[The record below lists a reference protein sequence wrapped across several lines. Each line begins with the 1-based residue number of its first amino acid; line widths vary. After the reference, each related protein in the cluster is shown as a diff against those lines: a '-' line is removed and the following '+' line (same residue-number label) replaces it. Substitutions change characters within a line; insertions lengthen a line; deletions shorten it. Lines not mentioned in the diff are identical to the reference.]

1 MACNMLP
8 CRFVDSTGIKQQEE
22 YLISKKLAHLVDDIF
37 WNLGFKSADQC
48 EKVLCHLFR
57 VYLAD
62 VLSHLLQARGNIP
75 VATWEQRRTNIARTI
90 DDLLESEL
98 RALFRTGWSEY
109 LDVTYGEEAA
119 KTDAPAA
126 NDTDMLVVDDE

>member
-8 CRFVDSTGIKQQEE
+8 CRFVDLTRIKQQEE

-48 EKVLCHLFR
+48 DKVLCHLFR

-62 VLSHLLQARGNIP
+62 CLSHLLQARGNIP
-75 VATWEQRRTNIARTI
+75 VAHWEQRRTNIAQTI

-98 RALFRTGWSEY
+98 RGLIRTGWGDY
-109 LDVTYGEEAA
+109 LELTYGEEAVN
-119 KTDAPAA
+119 TNAPAA
-126 NDTDMLVVDDE
+126 NDTDMLVVDYE